1 MRAVISLMLLLLA
14 TLCLSALLAYPIFTW
29 LGEQNSI
36 PFHKCMSRTLVLSG
50 LILSILLLASRG
62 LLNKNALGFASH
74 GGSALQHIRQGM
86 LLGALI
92 VIALEVLLFLL
103 DIHVLDQQTEITLT
117 NILTML
123 AKSVLAG
130 LVVALIEETI
140 FRGAIF
146 SLLESELGKI
156 MTVMISSLFYA
167 GVHFIKIPEYA
178 GDGPAWFS
186 GFTLLPDSF
195 DFLME
200 TRMLDMM
207 LTLFLLGALLSI
219 FRIRYNN
226 IYYCIGI
233 HAGIVMLIKFSNY
246 LSDYQ
251 AGSQFDG
258 LVNYVDHQMGFLASA
273 LLLVT
278 VVFIYLKNKKYLRT

>member
-1 MRAVISLMLLLLA
+1 MRATISLLLLLLA
-14 TLCLSALLAYPIFTW
+14 TLCLSALLAYPIFN
-29 LGEQNSI
+29 LVGEQNSI
-36 PFHKCMSRTLVLSG
+36 PFHKCLSRTLVLSG

-62 LLNKNALGFASH
+62 LLNRNALGFENH
-74 GGSALQHIRQGM
+74 GVSAFKHIRQGI
-86 LLGALI
+86 LLGVLI
-92 VIALEVLLFLL
+92 VFCLELLLFLL
-103 DIHVLDQQTEITLT
+103 DIHIWDQQTELSVKTL
-117 NILTML
+117 LTML
-123 AKSVLAG
+123 SKSVLAG

-167 GVHFIKIPEYA
+167 GVHFIKIPEYT
-178 GDGPAWFS
+178 GTSPMWFS

-195 DFLME
+195 GFLIE
-200 TRMLDMM
+200 PRMLDMM
-207 LTLFLLGALLSI
+207 LTLFLLGVLLSV

-233 HAGIVMLIKFSNY
+233 HAGIVMLVKLSNY

-251 AGSQFDG
+251 SGSEVDF
-258 LVNYVDHQMGFLASA
+258 LVNYVDHQMGYLASA
-273 LLLVT
+273 LLLFAII
-278 VVFIYLKNKKYLRT
+278 FISLKNKQYLRA